1 MSVAQISFE
10 QVSQL
15 QAGHTH
21 AKTSFAQTS
30 QSKKI
35 FRIFICVLTFN
46 TSWKLNFK
54 WTTYWVSYNL
64 QDYQRLKNGVKS
76 LTNLSDCFQV
86 CITKTPDDPQVW
98 LGSNKAFTYDF
109 VYEPDSLQ
117 EEVYDETVRDLI
129 EGCFEG

>member
-1 MSVAQISFE
+1 MESSVHLKS
-10 QVSQL
+10 
-15 QAGHTH
+15 
-21 AKTSFAQTS
+21 
-30 QSKKI
+30 
-35 FRIFICVLTFN
+35 RD
-46 TSWKLNFK
+46 FK
-54 WTTYWVSYNL
+54 
-64 QDYQRLKNGVKS
+64 
-76 LTNLSDCFQV
+76 NLSERFQV